1 MNTLYT
7 TCLCFLVSLKQS
19 FSLLE
24 CDEYK
29 FDTKKGYCEIPDYD
43 KYQIPPYPPLKVN
56 ISLGNMVNFKFLAYS
71 KTVFFLKH
79 AILKYDEPIPL
90 IKNNVQLICIYL
102 LYLLNYGLKHE
113 V

>member
-19 FSLLE
+19 FSLSE

-43 KYQIPPYPPLKVN
+43 KFQIPPYPPLKVN
-56 ISLGNMVNFKFLAYS
+56 ISLGNMVNFPKFY
-71 KTVFFLKH
+71 FLKVVPVQE
-79 AILKYDEPIPL
+79 ILIVLL
-90 IKNNVQLICIYL
+90 IVVNEQPHEQRPFL
-102 LYLLNYGLKHE
+102 LAAQTCFTCRRSLQ
-113 V
+113 